1 MLHLTLWFI
10 ERLHI
15 TGKRQWQ
22 TFIYTNSSSSMNN
35 DYGTLTVKFLNPDN
49 DTRVLVYP
57 YMTDYDELPPIE
69 VAEVNANKKSVSFKL
84 AEGNYVVRCKY
95 GWFNSGL
102 DQKQSVQ
109 IRSGKSV
116 TLESNSQGLKKK

>member
-1 MLHLTLWFI
+1 MTKRIVTGLLGVIFTFLLLT
-10 ERLHI
+10 
-15 TGKRQWQ
+15 GCSK
-22 TFIYTNSSSSMNN
+22 YN

-69 VAEVNANKKSVSFKL
+69 EAAVNINKKSVSFKL
-84 AEGNYVVRCKY
+84 AEGNYVVICKY
-95 GWFNSGL
+95 SSGL

-116 TLESNSQGLKKK
+116 TLESNSKDLKRK

>member
-1 MLHLTLWFI
+1 MTKRIVIGLLGVIFTFLLLT
-10 ERLHI
+10 
-15 TGKRQWQ
+15 GCSK
-22 TFIYTNSSSSMNN
+22 YN
-35 DYGTLTVKFLNPDN
+35 DCGTLIVKFLNPDN

-95 GWFNSGL
+95 GSGL